1 MKKLVLLLASLLMP
15 IISLMAQT
23 EIYEVPNI
31 ATPKAS
37 IIKDWQN
44 QKQIAY
50 IESSA
55 HGFMIVDLN
64 NTNLLLADLP
74 NSIEVTDFEIYKQW
88 VFFCGRNAAS
98 NVGIIGYFDIND
110 LFYGGG
116 SYQYFDLYSSTS
128 NPLRRV
134 LKMDLLPVSDGIH
147 LILAGETYCSTCQE
161 LMVRSFLDV
170 PFDLTLMQ
178 PVLSATSGIT
188 ELSGIEYY
196 DDVVITD
203 NYVVSI
209 GHKHQSEGIYFRL
222 FNKPTT
228 IATDIF
234 SVSTLWHN
242 IHAEY
247 YATELVLG
255 THLFGD
261 VFATVSHAR
270 VYPEWGTQIT
280 LFSGS
285 TLVSKFFINQLSTSV
300 GPKWKLKDINYDP
313 VEKQLYVLEDMDFP
327 LGSTNLNSVIVK
339 FNPFSAPTTFNGY
352 FAIQKDWQSLDN
364 TLNPWRS
371 IVIGGERWSGPMYL
385 ARIDYNDSPCVKM
398 ITQPLSTLPPNG
410 TDFPVQITP
419 DTYKF
424 QDYFY
429 CPTITSMK
437 PELICPLE

>member
-23 EIYEVPNI
+23 EIYEVTNI

-74 NSIEVTDFEIYKQW
+74 NSIEVSDFEIYKQW
-88 VFFCGRNAAS
+88 VFFCGRNTSS
-98 NVGIIGYFDIND
+98 NVGMFGYFDIND

-116 SYQYFDLYSSTS
+116 SYHYFDLNSSS
-128 NPLRRV
+128 SYPLLRT
-134 LKMDLLPVSDGIH
+134 LKMDLFPVSDGIH
-147 LILAGETYCSTCQE
+147 LILAGETYCSTCQV
-161 LMVRSFLDV
+161 LNVRSFVDV
-170 PFDLTLMQ
+170 PFK
-178 PVLSATSGIT
+178 LSTMIPSGSIKGIT

-300 GPKWKLKDINYDP
+300 GPKWKLKDIKYNPTD
-313 VEKQLYVLEDMDFP
+313 KQLYVLEDMNYP
-327 LGSTNLNSVIVK
+327 YSTINLNSVIVK
-339 FNPFSAPTTFNGY
+339 FDPFSAPTTFEGHFVSNID
-352 FAIQKDWQSLDN
+352 FQSFDN
-364 TLNPWRS
+364 MLKPWKS
-371 IVIGGERWSGPMYL
+371 IVIGGEIGPSPLYL
-385 ARIDYNDSPCVKM
+385 TRIDYQGTPCV
-398 ITQPLSTLPPNG
+398 ISFTQPLSILAPNG
-410 TDFPVQITP
+410 NFSIQPLPIDKYQFTPHSHRPLITE
-419 DTYKF
+419 TECKI
-424 QDYFY
+424 Y
-429 CPTITSMK
+429 CH
-437 PELICPLE
+437 

>member
-23 EIYEVPNI
+23 EIYEVTNI

-50 IESSA
+50 IESSV
-55 HGFMIVDLN
+55 HGFSIVDLN

-74 NSIEVTDFEIYKQW
+74 NSIEVNDFEIYKQW
-88 VFFCGRNAAS
+88 VFFCGCNASS

-116 SYQYFDLYSSTS
+116 SYHYFDLYSSS
-128 NPLRRV
+128 SYPLLRA
-134 LKMDLLPVSDGIH
+134 LKMDLFPVSDGLH
-147 LILAGETYCSTCQE
+147 LILAGETYCSTCQTHK
-161 LMVRSFLDV
+161 VRSFVDV
-170 PFDLTLMQ
+170 PFN
-178 PVLSATSGIT
+178 LSSMTPSSTFQGIT

-209 GHKHQSEGIYFRL
+209 GHKHQSDGIYFRL

-228 IATDIF
+228 ITTDIF
-234 SVSTLWHN
+234 LVSTLWN
-242 IHAEY
+242 TLYGESSA
-247 YATELVLG
+247 AELVLG

-261 VFATVSHAR
+261 VFATVSHAQ

-285 TLVSKFFINQLSTSV
+285 TLVSKFFINQLSSSI
-300 GPKWKLKDINYDP
+300 GPNWKLKDIKYDP
-313 VEKQLYVLEDMDFP
+313 VEKQLYVLEDMDYPF
-327 LGSTNLNSVIVK
+327 GTTNLNSVIVK
-339 FNPFSAPTTFNGY
+339 FDPFSAPTTFEGH
-352 FAIQKDWQSLDN
+352 FVSHIDFQSFDN
-364 TLNPWRS
+364 MLKPWKS
-371 IVIGGERWSGPMYL
+371 IVIGGERGPSPLYL
-385 ARIDYNDSPCVKM
+385 TRIDYQGTPCV
-398 ITQPLSTLPPNG
+398 ISFTQPLSILAPNG
-410 TDFPVQITP
+410 NYSIQLLPIDKYLLAPHSHRPLIAKTECKI
-419 DTYKF
+419 
-424 QDYFY
+424 Y
-429 CPTITSMK
+429 CH
-437 PELICPLE
+437 